1 MRRLENRSVGVDG
14 ILPGAPRP
22 RQGRVLRP
30 RSWRMLVLFPL
41 LGFQAACSAEVCQG
55 PECREGVLLMFEEP
69 LVVGSSMLIELWL
82 DDVFVECVLPDAE
95 SSRCDDVGVEVD
107 GDDVISALY
116 VRDRAPTRVEI
127 SIVKGGDRYMEATV
141 WPYYLLESPCPG
153 EECLSGYGW
162 L

>member
-1 MRRLENRSVGVDG
+1 
-14 ILPGAPRP
+14 
-22 RQGRVLRP
+22 
-30 RSWRMLVLFPL
+30 
-41 LGFQAACSAEVCQG
+41 
-55 PECREGVLLMFEEP
+55 MFEGP